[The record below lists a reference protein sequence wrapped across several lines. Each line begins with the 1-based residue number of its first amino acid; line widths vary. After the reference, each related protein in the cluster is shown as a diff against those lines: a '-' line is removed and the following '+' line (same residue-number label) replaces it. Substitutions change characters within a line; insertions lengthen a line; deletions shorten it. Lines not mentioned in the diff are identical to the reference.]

1 MLIKL
6 LTVSVTSSLHQRRKG
21 KAEVPTA
28 KGSTGNSTL
37 SQNEAK
43 LFVLAN
49 EPAIL
54 TNVVELLELFEP
66 FNFK

>member
-6 LTVSVTSSLHQRRKG
+6 LTVSVTSSLHQRKG

>member
-6 LTVSVTSSLHQRRKG
+6 LTVSVTSSLHQRKG

-54 TNVVELLELFEP
+54 TNVVELLELFEL